1 MLFYPAFGRPP
12 LPRLRAWLKPP
23 AGAPSQ
29 QRPAALGASAGS
41 LRRAGG
47 LGERGLGRRAAFG
60 ASFSFLGS
68 DWRTATCRRGAGIF
82 FSTCPCHAN

>member
-1 MLFYPAFGRPP
+1 MLFYTAFRRPP

-29 QRPAALGASAGS
+29 QWPAALGASAGS

-47 LGERGLGRRAAFG
+47 LGERGVGRRAAFG
-60 ASFSFLGS
+60 ASFSFLDSG
-68 DWRTATCRRGAGIF
+68 WRTATRQRGAGIL
-82 FSTCPCHAN
+82 SPTCPYHAN